1 LKKEDLNTKKIGF
14 FTYFFIWYGFML
26 LSRNFMKSVYCD
38 NLFFHITFYTTIIL
52 ILIANYKLYKSNHDI
67 RKIVKKWHILGF
79 FNVLSLFM
87 NAMIIMFSISFLY
100 MILPVLLNYIIGTN
114 TNTSFT
120 ITKKH
125 AYTNED
131 NEWLKDICI
140 FNKDYKLKKNCLD
153 LTTYDEWEKAKEGD
167 ILTIIGRTSIFGIY
181 LNSYKINVMS
191 NRPHPPN
198 HK

>member
-1 LKKEDLNTKKIGF
+1 MKKEDLNTNKIGF
-14 FTYFFIWYGFML
+14 FTYFFIWFGLML
-26 LSRNFMKSVYCD
+26 MSRNFIESSYTA
-38 NLFFHITFYTTIIL
+38 NLFSHVTFYTTIIL

-87 NAMIIMFSISFLY
+87 NAIIIMFSVSFVY

-114 TNTSFT
+114 TNTIFT

-140 FNKDYKLKKNCLD
+140 FNKDYRLKENCLD
-153 LTTYDEWEKAKEGD
+153 LTTYDEWKKAKEGD
-167 ILTIIGRTSIFGIY
+167 KIILKGKTSIFGIY
-181 LNSYKINVMS
+181 LKSYKMNIT
-191 NRPHPPN
+191 H
-198 HK
+198 